1 MSSSRPINPRNWLAV
16 DMTTPIIGEAT
27 PPATAALL
35 IAADD
40 WCVSTATAP
49 YAGCGHV
56 FDALTEAGIARRY
69 LAIMVAPGA
78 VHARAALSRTYQLTV
93 ATGHSADYNEI
104 FSQDSGATAAELIQV
119 PGQKAGIGYT
129 PTPTFKFGATDI
141 VLSGSGIED
150 SPTTAQDRQIELATM
165 AAPYLEPMYVTDVS
179 GFSVCITD
187 QVPDLTTL

>member
-1 MSSSRPINPRNWLAV
+1 MSSSRPINPRNWSAV

-27 PPATAALL
+27 PPASAALL

-56 FDALTEAGIARRY
+56 FDGLTEANLSRRY

-78 VHARAALSRTYQLTV
+78 VHARAALSRTYQLDVHVTW
-93 ATGHSADYNEI
+93 ATYNEI
-104 FSQDSGATAAELIQV
+104 FSQDSGATAAELITI

-129 PTPTFKFGATDI
+129 PTPTFKFGSTDI

-179 GFSVCITD
+179 GFSVCVTD

>member
-1 MSSSRPINPRNWLAV
+1 MSSSRPINPRNWSAV

-40 WCVSTATAP
+40 WCVSAATAP

-56 FDALTEAGIARRY
+56 FDGLTEVNLSRRY

-93 ATGHSADYNEI
+93 HAAWATYNEI
-104 FSQDSGATAAELIQV
+104 FSQDSGATAAELITI
-119 PGQKAGIGYT
+119 PGYKAGIGYT

-150 SPTTAQDRQIELATM
+150 SPATAQDRQIELATM

-179 GFSVCITD
+179 GFSVCVTD